1 MRLLVALLPVVSMSS
16 AAAESSVIE
25 ALSNV
30 KGALNHT
37 YDLKDST
44 GMQMASLHLL
54 PYSEGGQYGQRIYHA
69 AYMSMLSKAEWEVR
83 VANSTDLIHWKFHRK
98 ILPNADMPYAYQVKE
113 NGWILLVHEQ
123 WMRTSPGPSSE
134 APSRLGF
141 KLYYSLGDLQAGR
154 HFNSFVAPLTLG
166 SRSSLEGTPN
176 IYSATLVQRGGL
188 FMVWMRLNI
197 TGTILSSTFS
207 AIMVA

>member
-1 MRLLVALLPVVSMSS
+1 M
-16 AAAESSVIE
+16 IE

-30 KGALNHT
+30 KGLNHT

-54 PYSEGGQYGQRIYHA
+54 PHSEGGQYGQRTYHA
-69 AYMSMLSKAEWEVR
+69 AYMSMLPKAEWEVR

-123 WMRTSPGPSSE
+123 WIRTSPGPSSE
-134 APSRLGF
+134 APSQLS
-141 KLYYSLGDLQAGR
+141 KLYYSLGDLLLAATSTASSR
-154 HFNSFVAPLTLG
+154 H
-166 SRSSLEGTPN
+166 SRSARAVRWRARQAFT
-176 IYSATLVQRGGL
+176 AQRWCS
-188 FMVWMRLNI
+188 VVACSWWMQKLA
-197 TGTILSSTFS
+197 STTTTRRE
-207 AIMVA
+207 